1 MFCHYCGTQLSDGD
15 LFCIRCGTR
24 QDVTPAP
31 QSVEPPMAEPVQEYV
46 PVQPAAEPVQ
56 EYIPVQPVTDPV
68 EEFPVIQ
75 PMVMDAPP
83 VQESYAAQPEPAAYT
98 PYQEKAISWQPYGA
112 PAQAEPL
119 VDFGN
124 SAAKA
129 PALQLPTGRALWK
142 MILFSIL
149 TFGIYPIVIYSRITG
164 EVNMVASRYDGERSM
179 SYFGVCMLTPLTLG
193 ILPLVW
199 INKLCRRIGAE
210 LQRRSVPYSFGAK
223 DFWLWAFLMSI
234 LCSIC
239 SGVLSALII
248 DGSAA
253 AAVLLILSA
262 VILFTAVG
270 PLVFTAKL
278 MKAMN
283 KMNGD
288 YNIHG

>member
-1 MFCHYCGTQLSDGD
+1 MFCHYCGTQLSEGD

-24 QDVTPAP
+24 QDVAPDAQPA
-31 QSVEPPMAEPVQEYV
+31 EPAVAEPVQDV
-46 PVQPAAEPVQ
+46 APVQPPMEAPA
-56 EYIPVQPVTDPV
+56 

-75 PMVMDAPP
+75 PVTMDAPP
-83 VQESYAAQPEPAAYT
+83 AQEAYPVQPAPADAPYYDT
-98 PYQEKAISWQPYGA
+98 PYQEKTVGWQPYGA

-149 TFGIYPIVIYSRITG
+149 TLGIYPIVIYSRIAG

-179 SYFGVCMLTPLTLG
+179 SYFGVCMLAPLTLG

-210 LQRRSVPYSFGAK
+210 LQRRGVPYSFGAK

-234 LCSIC
+234 LCSTC
-239 SGVLSALII
+239 SGVLSALLIS
-248 DGSAA
+248 GSA
-253 AAVLLILSA
+253 SEA
-262 VILFTAVG
+262 VIWILIGATVLTAVG